1 MPKAGREPAQ
11 GYPYRILSFILH
23 LLHTVH
29 QHATHEILTLS
40 FNQCAPLV
48 LVVFDGL
55 GTERA
60 QFGTASLSRVPSAS
74 EIPWPLHPFALGPQ
88 EKMAMSFAQ
97 SLPYSFFQRQL
108 FSQSCPRREDKCVM
122 NGAD

>member
-60 QFGTASLSRVPSAS
+60 QFR
-74 EIPWPLHPFALGPQ
+74 LHMTDFTERTHPISTKGPT
-88 EKMAMSFAQ
+88 
-97 SLPYSFFQRQL
+97 
-108 FSQSCPRREDKCVM
+108 
-122 NGAD
+122 